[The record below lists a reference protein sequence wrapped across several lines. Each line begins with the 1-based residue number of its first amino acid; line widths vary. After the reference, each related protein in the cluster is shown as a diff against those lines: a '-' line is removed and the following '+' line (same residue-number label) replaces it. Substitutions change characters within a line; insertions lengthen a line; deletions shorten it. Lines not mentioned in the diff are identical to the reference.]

1 MGCRDKFWFNQNLS
15 RTLMTGLPAYMR
27 ETIGPRANAV
37 HSHGTRN
44 ANRWTLPQIR
54 CEAGRRRLCY
64 RGVSMLNE
72 IDIEPCTLRCVTR
85 GTLILEQDWHMILL
99 CPTNIETIWYHSFFS
114 TLNLQPAP
122 SKRVFAYLLTLGH

>member
-1 MGCRDKFWFNQNLS
+1 MPPRPLAGPDVKNNQIVAIKHKKVPDS
-15 RTLMTGLPAYMR
+15 
-27 ETIGPRANAV
+27 
-37 HSHGTRN
+37 
-44 ANRWTLPQIR
+44 
-54 CEAGRRRLCY
+54 
-64 RGVSMLNE
+64 
-72 IDIEPCTLRCVTR
+72 TLRCVTR